1 LDDVIQDFENSGGYH
16 PQRASELPLG
26 RVSQDERNL
35 CYHKL
40 IKRWNS
46 SYWPNTG
53 CSHSPAALRL

>member
-40 IKRWNS
+40 IKR
-46 SYWPNTG
+46 
-53 CSHSPAALRL
+53 